1 MSSPLLLWTPPR
13 FVLPEYVLDFGSIIP
28 GKVFS
33 HTVNVTNTGSVPVSF
48 HANCKN
54 LIGTGMQY
62 IIILWCFHF
71 FTVSVF
77 LYCHVIAHCSR
88 SMHRGQLYCTRFQ
101 DPALNVT
108 YMTVVLIFSS
118 NSQQYLFIF
127 ILLLKPRLSPVC
139 E

>member
-28 GKVFS
+28 GKVLS

-62 IIILWCFHF
+62 VIILW
-71 FTVSVF
+71 
-77 LYCHVIAHCSR
+77 
-88 SMHRGQLYCTRFQ
+88 RFQ
-101 DPALNVT
+101 FFICVPLLSCDSSLQHKYAQRS
-108 YMTVVLIFSS
+108 TVLYKVPGSS
-118 NSQQYLFIF
+118 FKCNIYDSGIDLLF
-127 ILLLKPRLSPVC
+127 
-139 E
+139 